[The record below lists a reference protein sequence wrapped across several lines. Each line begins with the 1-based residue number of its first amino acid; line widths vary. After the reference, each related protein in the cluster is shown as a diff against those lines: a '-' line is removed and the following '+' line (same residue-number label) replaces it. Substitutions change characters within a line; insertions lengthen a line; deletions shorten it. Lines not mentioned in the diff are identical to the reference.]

1 VILFIL
7 TFFGCIFTLMR
18 EEAVDD
24 FIDENFEELILL
36 KDDPT
41 MTRQDMKDG
50 IDILMSLV
58 SIVGFVTCSCYI
70 VSGGMILWLVG
81 TTRTVR

>member
-1 VILFIL
+1 
-7 TFFGCIFTLMR
+7 MR

-58 SIVGFVTCSCYI
+58 SIVGFVTCCCYI